1 MLEAAWQGLVGI
13 LQPQMIG
20 LMVMGVVLGSIVA
33 ALPGIG
39 GVVLISISLPFA
51 ITLSPMACIAFLLGI
66 GAITNTANTF
76 PSVLMA
82 VPGSAGSQATIVDG
96 YPMAQ
101 KGQAARAFGAA
112 YTVSAMGGI
121 FGALVLTASLPV
133 LRPLVL
139 SFGSP
144 EFFVLCLWGVSM
156 VGVLSGRA
164 PLKGIVVGIIGV
176 FIAMVGLDPKSGT
189 PRYVFDQPYLWD
201 GVSIMITAL
210 GVFAIPETIAM
221 VRRGGSIAQM
231 EYGGGLMDGI
241 KDAFRHWFLMLRC
254 AAVGCWVGFIPGL
267 GASVADWFAYAHA
280 VQTEKNPEKFGTGD
294 VRGVIAPESANN
306 AKEGGALI
314 PTLAFGIPGSTG
326 LALTLVAFLAV
337 GIDPGPK
344 MLTEQLHLVF
354 AMIWVLVICNL
365 MATVL
370 CLGLG
375 KPMARVSFLPYFVV
389 APVVIT
395 LCFMA
400 AFAAN
405 FDWLDLVSLMVVSV
419 IGYFMKELDWPRPPM
434 VIGVV
439 LGEKMERYLWLS
451 TARYGTSWLLHP
463 TVIVLLVLLVISVVI
478 APIWQHRKRKKKA
491 AVMGE
496 G

>member
-1 MLEAAWQGLVGI
+1 MMDAAWQGLIGI
-13 LQPQMIG
+13 LQPKMFG
-20 LMVMGVVLGSIVA
+20 LMVTGVVLGSIVA

-121 FGALVLTASLPV
+121 FGALVLTISLPF

-164 PLKGIVVGIIGV
+164 PLKGIVVGILGV
-176 FIAMVGLDPKSGT
+176 FMSMVGLDPKSGT

-201 GVSIMITAL
+201 GINIMIVAL
-210 GVFAIPETIAM
+210 GIFAIPETIAM
-221 VRRGGSIAQM
+221 VRRATSVAQM
-231 EYGGGLMDGI
+231 EYGGGLTEGI

-254 AAVGCWVGFIPGL
+254 AALGVWVGFIPGL

-280 VQTEKNPEKFGTGD
+280 VQTEKNRENFGKGD

-326 LALTLVAFLAV
+326 LALTLIAFLAV

-344 MLTEQLHLVF
+344 MLSEHLDLVF
-354 AMIWVLVICNL
+354 AMIWVLVISNL
-365 MATVL
+365 MATAL
-370 CLGLG
+370 CLALG
-375 KPMARVSFLPYFVV
+375 RPMAKISFLPYYVV
-389 APVVIT
+389 APMIII

-400 AFAAN
+400 AFSAN
-405 FDWLDLVSLMVVSV
+405 FDWLDLVSLMVVSAV
-419 IGYFMKELDWPRPPM
+419 GYFMKELDWPRPPM
-434 VIGVV
+434 IIGVV
-439 LGEKMERYLWLS
+439 LGEKMERYFWLS
-451 TARYGTSWLLHP
+451 TARYGARWLLHP
-463 TVIVLLVLLVISVVI
+463 AVAVLILLLVFSVVA
-478 APIWQHRKRKKKA
+478 APLWQHRRRKRKTLLKR
-491 AVMGE
+491 
-496 G
+496 